1 MMHELRQIRPL
12 HTYKTRVVAM
22 SHSPSPFIGLALT
35 LVTSIGFG
43 CNELSGQVLPGIR
56 QGPVRDAFNAQG
68 AAIGGQQVQRQAEVS
83 RLDRILDGFES
94 RMTRLE
100 RQLLGA
106 TRMPMITIAEA
117 EASVAFA
124 QAQLRASERLQEQ
137 GEATELRLA
146 ADRLAVARAQGQ
158 FHSAKT
164 AHADSLIVLELEVL
178 HAERRLLRENQE
190 QKSLERFVAKG
201 YTSSDGLR
209 LHLLDVSLAE
219 KQLQLARL
227 RLESQKKSA
236 ASSEPE
242 SEHD

>member
-12 HTYKTRVVAM
+12 HTHKTRVVAM

-146 ADRLAVARAQGQ
+146 ADRLAVARAHGQ
-158 FHSAKT
+158 FHSANT